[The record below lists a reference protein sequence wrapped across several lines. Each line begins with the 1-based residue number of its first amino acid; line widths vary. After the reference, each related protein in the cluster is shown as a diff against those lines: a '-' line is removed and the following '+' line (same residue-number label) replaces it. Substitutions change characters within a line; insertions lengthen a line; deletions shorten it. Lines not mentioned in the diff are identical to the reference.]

1 MTHSFPTRRSSDLA
15 DEKHLLAWLSRR
27 LDRPLNAPSLQEH
40 GYSLLGGRLLPGPS
54 GPAAQFMYEDASGQR
69 LTLYITAANTPAGAK
84 GQTKAQA
91 IQALHEVSGQ
101 SNYYW
106 VDQGMG
112 YALSGPTTR
121 KDLLKIADDRIEQG
135 TVKE

>member
-1 MTHSFPTRRSSDLA
+1 MRISDWSSDVCSSDL
-15 DEKHLLAWLSRR
+15 
-27 LDRPLNAPSLQEH
+27 SLQEY

-101 SNYYW
+101 STYYW
-106 VDQGMG
+106 VDHGMG
-112 YALSGPTTR
+112 YALSGQKARNDLRAR
-121 KDLLKIADDRIEQG
+121 KSVGEGKGVEDSVD
-135 TVKE
+135 